1 MNIFYKRD
9 LFKSLF
15 RVWLIII
22 FISNFLPGLTHSEVQ
37 IDRFTFRLDYIIHFL
52 IFFILGFFMQMW
64 RITNNLDS
72 SYLKSIYMI
81 LGGILFAFI
90 SEFPQKFLPYRTFNV
105 VDFICNSAGI
115 VIGFISTGLI
125 VKKYFASKVK
135 SE

>member
-1 MNIFYKRD
+1 
-9 LFKSLF
+9 
-15 RVWLIII
+15 
-22 FISNFLPGLTHSEVQ
+22 
-37 IDRFTFRLDYIIHFL
+37 
-52 IFFILGFFMQMW
+52 MQMW